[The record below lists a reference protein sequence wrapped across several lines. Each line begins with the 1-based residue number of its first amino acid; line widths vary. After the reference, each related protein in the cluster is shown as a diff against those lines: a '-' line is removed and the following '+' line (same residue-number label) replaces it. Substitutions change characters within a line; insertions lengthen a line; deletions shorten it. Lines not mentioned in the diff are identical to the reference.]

1 MLIYA
6 ENTMIS
12 IARMFIDDQR
22 ARLAHNRG
30 RMTGVINQLS
40 DEDLNWRPNPESN
53 SITNLVVHVCGNLKQ
68 RYGHNIAGDPD
79 ARDRS
84 AEFETSATRTR
95 ADLLASMEEAFELVD
110 KILERL
116 PLPSLF
122 DTTQIRGEDRTV
134 LDIIASS
141 SNHTAEHL
149 GQIIYIAKIRLGPR
163 YQYLLKL

>member
-1 MLIYA
+1 M
-6 ENTMIS
+6 TS

-22 ARLAHNRG
+22 ARMAHNRG

-40 DEDLNWRPNPESN
+40 DEDLNWRPNPES
-53 SITNLVVHVCGNLKQ
+53 
-68 RYGHNIAGDPD
+68 YAHNIVGEPD
-79 ARDRS
+79 VRNRS
-84 AEFETSATRTR
+84 SEFETSVHRTR
-95 ADLLASMEEAFELVD
+95 DELLASMEEAFGVVD
-110 KILERL
+110 SILERL
-116 PLPSLF
+116 PMASLF
-122 DTTQIRGEDRTV
+122 DITQIRGENRSV